1 MPIIVAKL
9 KASFVVDAR
18 ECLYYEEIV
27 KLNIHFSVLPLCV
40 MIEMC
45 VSIYIIAEFVKSIKI
60 KKHSSCT

>member
-40 MIEMC
+40 
-45 VSIYIIAEFVKSIKI
+45 SIYIIAKIVKSIKI
-60 KKHSSCT
+60 